1 MLRRALF
8 LIFAVGPAALPAV
21 SQAYD
26 IKPKT
31 PLTGFSGKLHPDI
44 LGLSP
49 ESTADAARAIF
60 DARFKGHTDTQ
71 TDIQQ
76 QKLGDTGIGYVA
88 ALNFTLPTAPKQTG
102 ELLSGSFTSPASAN
116 RAYFIARNLTF
127 AADQQPSKADM
138 IKEVMDKYGV
148 PTIVGDQHLY
158 YIYRSG
164 SIVSSGTKY
173 KEATALDAIDK
184 PLDPRAAVK
193 LNGETVRGSCV
204 AVIKRAQTKTKTL
217 ERDAGRG
224 QGRQLRRRLERAA
237 CSGHAIGPGRD
248 RAIHAAGRQA
258 RHQRVRDRQRGHR
271 GGPERAQGDAEGQ
284 RAEALAFPQR
294 SHRRP
299 DAGSTTKVDKKSPR
313 ACGTFVSTRA

>member
-49 ESTADAARAIF
+49 ESTGDAARAIF
-60 DARFKGHTDTQ
+60 DTRFKGHTDTQ

-204 AVIKRAQTKTKTL
+204 AVIKRAQTKAKLLSAMLDEAKGANCDAVLSVQLVPGTPSDRVGIAQFTL
-217 ERDAGRG
+217 LDVKLVISASAIDNEAIAADQNERKAM
-224 QGRQLRRRLERAA
+224 
-237 CSGHAIGPGRD
+237 PK
-248 RAIHAAGRQA
+248 
-258 RHQRVRDRQRGHR
+258 
-271 GGPERAQGDAEGQ
+271 
-284 RAEALAFPQR
+284 
-294 SHRRP
+294 
-299 DAGSTTKVDKKSPR
+299 GSAPKL
-313 ACGTFVSTRA
+313 